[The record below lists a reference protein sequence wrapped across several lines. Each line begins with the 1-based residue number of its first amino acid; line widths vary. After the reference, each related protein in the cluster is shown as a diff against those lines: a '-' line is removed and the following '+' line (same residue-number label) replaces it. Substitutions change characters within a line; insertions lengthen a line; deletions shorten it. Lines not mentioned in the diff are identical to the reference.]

1 MLDHL
6 KSMCIQNWQ
15 APSFVFLHSNLHL
28 YPDLDVQTQV
38 VGNVS
43 DGEGPQQRQALS
55 FSVISVH
62 RVHSTGDESKDV
74 LYLFSDFSI
83 SSMGCLHARL
93 RPMGTLSAA
102 GDEFTRLGEIV
113 AVIRLQDDGGTA
125 WGGIDASENALPLVL
140 HQEPKRLMIEA
151 PGNVLMDEAESP
163 VVSTLHS
170 LYVGLIPYLQEIRTL
185 VSCARESSDMNLQLP
200 LQVAG
205 VESAPQWHLEA
216 VFEVIGVSERQL
228 FIQQPDV
235 DQDGTLTFELAPGS
249 SGETAITTILR
260 WKYAIN
266 DTLSQQRRGES
277 ESLPHTLVLQVRP
290 LNLRPSF
297 NLSSAVTLLEQA
309 DTAMYANF
317 ARDISAGRPS
327 ERDQKLTFNI
337 SIFDSKGLFQK
348 PPSLSA
354 DGSLHFR
361 STAGAYG
368 FAMLFITLV
377 DELGAQSP
385 QMTTN
390 ITVLPLPVV
399 LSVYPLVVPTKG
411 NISITILARHL
422 HLTALGNEALCPHVA
437 VYLGHAECL
446 VLSVE
451 QQALEDCTEV
461 VAHEIIT
468 CMASAGSIGPA
479 TVEVSVTQEEL
490 YRNAQGPDVFFSHII
505 VAGTYTGDVR
515 GQRGGQGFLAVGPRG
530 AQQEA
535 WPPQLEAGLLD
546 APVRFSGAVNALAL
560 LNHTLFVAGAFTKG
574 GSPSSFSAWAE
585 VKEPMSHIAAWSLGS
600 TLTPLGLGLDGTVS
614 HLCAM
619 PSRSWLVVAGSFT
632 RAFNMHAPFA
642 VSSGGLALWEGRAS
656 EDAAAGSWGL
666 LAAAVHGSVSSVLCN
681 DILGEI
687 FIGGAVKV
695 EPTSG
700 CASPSSASGLGGGMG
715 LAMFDA
721 QQGSW
726 RSLAGAAGVVGG
738 NILAMASIDDDL
750 YVGGDFVSLSGL
762 VAGGIAVCKQFRH
775 DRLARWY
782 PIASL
787 DGSVRSV
794 AACCCCLAPRAS
806 AAWVLLDRCLFGSST
821 SSLSSPLGSCL
832 ILQSP
837 DALTPTHPQ
846 FLAATGAWCRMAS
859 PCTLLETF
867 PLSTKCQ
874 PELRGASYVII

>member
-6 KSMCIQNWQ
+6 KGMCIQIWQ

-38 VGNVS
+38 VGNFS
-43 DGEGPQQRQALS
+43 DGDGAHHRQALS

-62 RVHSTGDESKDV
+62 TVHNTGDKSRDV
-74 LYLFSDFSI
+74 SHLFSDFSI
-83 SSMGCLHARL
+83 SSMGCLHVRL
-93 RPMGTLSAA
+93 RPMGTSSAA
-102 GDEFTRLGEIV
+102 GDELTRLGEIV
-113 AVIRLQDDGGTA
+113 AVIRLQDDGGTE
-125 WGGIDASENALPLVL
+125 WGGIDSSENALHLVL
-140 HQEPKRLMIEA
+140 HPQPTRLMIEA
-151 PGNVLMDEAESP
+151 PGNVLIDEAEPP

-170 LYVGLIPYLQEIRTL
+170 LYVGLIPYLQEVQTSA
-185 VSCARESSDMNLQLP
+185 SCARESSDMNLQPP
-200 LQVAG
+200 LQVAV
-205 VESAPQWHLEA
+205 VESAPQWHSEA
-216 VFEVIGVSERQL
+216 VFEVIGVSEHQL
-228 FIQQPDV
+228 FEQQPDV
-235 DQDGTLTFELAPGS
+235 DQDGTLTFELAPGT
-249 SGETAITTILR
+249 SGETTITTILR

-297 NLSSAVTLLEQA
+297 TLSSAVTLVEHA
-309 DTAMYANF
+309 DTGIYAGF

-337 SIFDSKGLFQK
+337 SVFDSNGLFQK

-354 DGSLHFR
+354 DGTLHFR
-361 STAGAYG
+361 SMVGAYG

-377 DELGAQSP
+377 DELGVQSL

-399 LSVYPLVVPTKG
+399 LSVHPLVVPTKG
-411 NISITILARHL
+411 NISITIIARHL
-422 HLTALGNEALCPHVA
+422 HLTALDTQALCPHVA
-437 VYLGHAECL
+437 VYLGHAACL
-446 VLSVE
+446 ILSVE
-451 QQALEDCTEV
+451 QQALEDCTDV

-468 CMASAGSIGPA
+468 CIASPGNIGPA
-479 TVEVSVTQEEL
+479 TVEVSVTQDEL
-490 YRNAQGPDVFFSHII
+490 YRSAQGPDVFFSHII

-515 GQRGGQGFLAVGPRG
+515 ARGGGQGFVAVGPRG
-530 AQQEA
+530 AQLEA
-535 WPPQLEAGLLD
+535 WPPVLEAGLLE
-546 APVRFSGAVNALAL
+546 APLRFSGAVNALAL

-681 DILGEI
+681 DILGEV

-695 EPTSG
+695 EPSSG
-700 CASPSSASGLGGGMG
+700 CAHPSSPSGLGGGMG
-715 LAMFDA
+715 LAMFEA

-762 VAGGIAVCKQFRH
+762 VASGIAVCKQFRH
-775 DRLARWY
+775 DELAHWY
-782 PIASL
+782 PVASL

-794 AACCCCLAPRAS
+794 ATCCCCLASRAIV
-806 AAWVLLDRCLFGSST
+806 AAVLLDRSLFVACAW
-821 SSLSSPLGSCL
+821 SLSSLLVRVSCSRPVGSCL
-832 ILQSP
+832 M
-837 DALTPTHPQ
+837 H
-846 FLAATGAWCRMAS
+846 
-859 PCTLLETF
+859 LLVRVSC
-867 PLSTKCQ
+867 L
-874 PELRGASYVII
+874 LRAHRV